1 MQAIQHTRN
10 LRSRVSAAFRK
21 MAQGARRKSAYASTV
36 AFYRSTGHAWTKAFA
51 Y

>member
-1 MQAIQHTRN
+1 MQTISSPRN

>member
-1 MQAIQHTRN
+1 MQAIQSTRN

-21 MAQGARRKSAYASTV
+21 MAQGARRKSAYATTV

>member
-1 MQAIQHTRN
+1 MQTIQNTRT

-36 AFYRSTGHAWTKAFA
+36 AFYRSSGHAWTKAFA